1 MNNTSNLLHQIK
13 VGHSLTTEI
22 DMDLCGN
29 SKSFHKVFSSKVLI
43 KVDLFNPHDIKY
55 ISC

>member
-1 MNNTSNLLHQIK
+1 MNNTGNLLHQIK
-13 VGHSLTTEI
+13 VGNSLTTQI
-22 DMDLCGN
+22 DMDLCGS

-43 KVDLFNPHDIKY
+43 KVDLFNPHELKY